1 MAIKATDV
9 MTSSD
14 RPSLITTDEFHA
26 DTGDRHWFGTWLGG
40 RVVELGWGTA
50 KMELDIREEF
60 LREGGTVAGPII
72 MGAADMV
79 LYAAVMSAYE
89 KGRKSVTADMT
100 MHFLR
105 RPTGKML
112 KAHAIIIKFGR
123 RLAMGRIEVM
133 MDDDPRMVAHVAATY
148 ALP

>member
-1 MAIKATDV
+1 MTDPSKA
-9 MTSSD
+9 
-14 RPSLITTDEFHA
+14 PLISIDDFHA

-40 RVVELGWGTA
+40 RIVKLGWGTA
-50 KMELDIREEF
+50 SMELDIREEF

-72 MGAADMV
+72 MGAADLV

-89 KGRKSVTADMT
+89 GGRKSVTADMT

-105 RPTGKML
+105 RPTGDIL
-112 KAHAIIIKFGR
+112 KADATIMKFGR
-123 RLAMGRIEVM
+123 RLAMGRIDVR
-133 MDDDPRMVAHVAATY
+133 MDDDPRVVAHVASTY